1 MRELSS
7 ILMCIHGVVVTFAST
22 LSWQSY
28 QDLLIPCMIYDI
40 VLMIGYEYDIQWPTA
55 VDKWTWW

>member
-1 MRELSS
+1 
-7 ILMCIHGVVVTFAST
+7 MCIHGVVVTFAST
-22 LSWQSY
+22 LTWQSY